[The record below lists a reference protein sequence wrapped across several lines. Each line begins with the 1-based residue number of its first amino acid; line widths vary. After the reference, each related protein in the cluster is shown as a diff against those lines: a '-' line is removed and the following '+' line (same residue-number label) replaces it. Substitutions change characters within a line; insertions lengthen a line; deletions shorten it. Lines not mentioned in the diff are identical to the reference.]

1 MVTRRMAEILQ
12 LYSELQKRNCS
23 SKATS
28 CLKIISRNELSQL
41 GTATPTDATSTIEG
55 RCAFTE
61 HECAEQAGQVRV
73 RFGYLFQTKFY
84 GNSATKITSFQCVSE
99 PPVTRFGITIHE
111 RRCCSSEDLS
121 NDATTAKFSIKF
133 LCFILF
139 IVLSPFSL

>member
-1 MVTRRMAEILQ
+1 MRAALIASSLLLLFISTSGLEC
-12 LYSELQKRNCS
+12 LYYRIRSDETLTEDNVMKRNCS

-61 HECAEQAGQVRV
+61 HECAEQAG
-73 RFGYLFQTKFY
+73 
-84 GNSATKITSFQCVSE
+84 QCVSE